1 MEWYLRVLKKYA
13 VFSGRSRRKEYWMF
27 CLINTLLSVALMV
40 VDNRVGTALPGG
52 SLGLAGS
59 IYSLAMLVP
68 MIAVTV
74 RRLHDTN
81 RSGGWIL
88 LLFIPVIGTL
98 ALFVFMVMDG
108 NAGDNAYGPDPKTA
122 AL

>member
-1 MEWYLRVLKKYA
+1 MEWYLRVVKKYA

-27 CLINTLLSVALMV
+27 CLINTLISVALMV
-40 VDNRVGTALPGG
+40 VDDTMGTALPGG
-52 SLGLAGS
+52 SLGLTGS
-59 IYSLAMLVP
+59 IYSLAVLVP

-88 LLFIPVIGTL
+88 LLFIPVLGTL

>member
-1 MEWYLRVLKKYA
+1 MEWYLRVVKKYA

-27 CLINTLLSVALMV
+27 CLINTLISVALMV
-40 VDNRVGTALPGG
+40 VDDTMGTALPGG
-52 SLGLAGS
+52 SLGLTGS
-59 IYSLAMLVP
+59 IYSLAVLVP

-88 LLFIPVIGTL
+88 LLFIPVLGTL

-108 NAGDNAYGPDPKTA
+108 NAGDNAYGPDPKTS